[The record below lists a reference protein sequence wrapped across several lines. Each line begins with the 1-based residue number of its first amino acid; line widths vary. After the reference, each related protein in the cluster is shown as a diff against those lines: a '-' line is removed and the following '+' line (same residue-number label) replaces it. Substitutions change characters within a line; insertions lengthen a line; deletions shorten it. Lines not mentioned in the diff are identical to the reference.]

1 MADEQYKWL
10 NRETAERLLRGE
22 SLEAV
27 DASARG
33 QAERLARTLGALSV
47 EATPAGVELPGE
59 EGALAAFRKAREA
72 AAEQS
77 AVARGDG
84 SQARRTGAASRPSD
98 AGLVR
103 LGGRPAPA
111 RGRPRWARPVRLALA
126 AALAVGTVGGVAVAA
141 GTGVL
146 PVPFGDNDPGP
157 AASVTAAGTPEL
169 PLASPSAG
177 AAQGGTSGPP
187 APSAP
192 ATGGPATGPAHERTG
207 TDPTPGGVT
216 GSPGSRGRAPGPWP
230 GASAAC
236 RDLRDGKELG
246 RGRERLL
253 EQAAGGPARVWAYCK
268 GVLASTG
275 GTQGD
280 AGGKADGGNGSNGSN
295 SSNGDKAGQDDQDDQ
310 GDRAGHGDHGNHGNH
325 GNHGGRGGDDDGDS
339 DQGRGNDHRQ
349 DGGAVSVP
357 SAFAPQRSDSPALS
371 PGSSP
376 SPTYTAL

>member
-1 MADEQYKWL
+1 
-10 NRETAERLLRGE
+10 
-22 SLEAV
+22 
-27 DASARG
+27 
-33 QAERLARTLGALSV
+33 
-47 EATPAGVELPGE
+47 
-59 EGALAAFRKAREA
+59 
-72 AAEQS
+72 
-77 AVARGDG
+77 
-84 SQARRTGAASRPSD
+84 
-98 AGLVR
+98 
-103 LGGRPAPA
+103 RPA
-111 RGRPRWARPVRLALA
+111 RLALA

-157 AASVTAAGTPEL
+157 AASVTAAGTPGL
-169 PLASPSAG
+169 PLASPSAD

-192 ATGGPATGPAHERTG
+192 ATGGPATGSAHGRAG
-207 TDPTPGGVT
+207 TDPAPGGAT

-230 GASAAC
+230 GAPAAC

-253 EQAAGGPARVWAYCK
+253 EQAAGGPTRVWTYCK
-268 GVLASTG
+268 GILASTG

-280 AGGKADGGNGSNGSN
+280 AGGKTNNGDGGNGSNG
-295 SSNGDKAGQDDQDDQ
+295 DKAGQGDQGDQDDQ

-325 GNHGGRGGDDDGDS
+325 GGHGGDDDGGS

-357 SAFAPQRSDSPALS
+357 SAFAPQRSDSPARS